1 MSRII
6 RGTTPTLKYVFK
18 SVQVSD
24 IVSAY
29 LTIKA
34 NTSIEKTLSDAVV
47 GTNYISWTL
56 TQAETLAF
64 GNDVSVMLNWKLQD
78 GTRGASEQ
86 KTIIISDNLKDSVI

>member
-1 MSRII
+1 MARII

-18 SVQVSD
+18 SVSVSD

-34 NTSIEKTLSDAVV
+34 NTTIEKTLESAVV

-64 GNDVSVMLNWKLQD
+64 GNEISVMLNWKLSG

-86 KTIIISDNLKDSVI
+86 KTIIIADNLKDSVI

>member
-1 MSRII
+1 MARII

-18 SVQVSD
+18 SVSVSD

-34 NTSIEKTLSDAVV
+34 NTTIEKTLESAVV

-64 GNDVSVMLNWKLQD
+64 GNEIYVMLNWKLSG

-86 KTIIISDNLKDSVI
+86 KAIIIADNLKDSVI

>member
-18 SVQVSD
+18 SVKVSD

-47 GTNYISWTL
+47 GTDYISWTL

-64 GNDVSVMLNWKLQD
+64 GNEVSVMLNWKLQN

-86 KTIIISDNLKDSVI
+86 KTIIIDDNLKDSVI